1 MCRCSRICLE
11 ICCTT
16 RVSVYDL
23 SCCIRRHEAS
33 SASSHVNPPS
43 IRSLSQ
49 TTSHTPTTLRYSSRV
64 GRTVSLL
71 SFSLSLCHKVA
82 TDYMFQIIEA
92 HPHWP
97 VYADVLERPPPRLA
111 SRRSIWP
118 DITSVDTIMQWR
130 EDWSSASVINH
141 TTVTD
146 PTIRQPG
153 FNLPHH
159 TWSLINRFR
168 TGLSW

>member
-1 MCRCSRICLE
+1 ME
-11 ICCTT
+11 TCCTT

-49 TTSHTPTTLRYSSRV
+49 TTSHIPTTLRYSSRV

-71 SFSLSLCHKVA
+71 SFSLSLRRKVA

-92 HPHWP
+92 HPNWL

-111 SRRSIWP
+111 SRRSIWSDVTP
-118 DITSVDTIMQWR
+118 VDTNYAV
-130 EDWSSASVINH
+130 E
-141 TTVTD
+141 
-146 PTIRQPG
+146 
-153 FNLPHH
+153 
-159 TWSLINRFR
+159 R
-168 TGLSW
+168 TGRLLWSPTLLLPTLLSDSQVSISLVIYGLW